1 MRGHHL
7 DRILA
12 TTSLA
17 LVLGLSIPAQAQ
29 TVENLPVQTRAAEGQ
44 PSDDVTKGIPAA
56 AAPAEPV
63 QAPAAEPA
71 KEPLAPPAQ
80 AATPAPPSPDQ
91 AFSDKLRD
99 LLGSRN
105 AQRYFTRPNE
115 QKATEAFYRDRNYA
129 PLFVENG
136 KQSPRGTAVVAYLQN
151 VDADGLDPADY
162 PAPVFKAGD
171 NDALAEAELRLAGEV
186 LEYARHASMGR
197 VHFSRISVDI
207 GYEQEAPDAAM
218 VLGKLVDATD
228 VKLTLDSY
236 EPQHPQ
242 YKALKAKLA
251 ESRGRSNA
259 PAEELVKIPD
269 GQKFK
274 ANADDP
280 RVPLLRQRLKV
291 AGDQASTKYDQAV
304 VDAVKAFQQGA
315 GLNADGVAGPGT
327 LRAMNGVQKRERT
340 TDIIIANMDRW
351 RWMPRD
357 LGNNYVMV
365 NIPEYRLRLFQDK
378 KLYWETKV
386 VVGKPGKETP
396 IMTAG
401 MKFITVN
408 PTWNVPPSI
417 IANEYL
423 PAVRQDPG
431 VLERMGLRM
440 EQNRDGTVRIY
451 QPPGDRNALGRIRFN
466 FPNKF
471 LVYQHD
477 TPDKHLFAHDKR
489 AYSHGCM
496 RVENPLLY
504 GEKLLSVMMPQEKYT
519 QEKLRS
525 MYGPA
530 EININFAQPLPV
542 HLTYQTAWVDESGTL
557 QIRDDVYGRDAR
569 HIAMLRGDER
579 RMADIA
585 QATRPTGTG
594 ISQDQLRYQTREA
607 SP

>member
-396 IMTAG
+396 I
-401 MKFITVN
+401 
-408 PTWNVPPSI
+408 
-417 IANEYL
+417 
-423 PAVRQDPG
+423 
-431 VLERMGLRM
+431 
-440 EQNRDGTVRIY
+440 
-451 QPPGDRNALGRIRFN
+451 
-466 FPNKF
+466 
-471 LVYQHD
+471 
-477 TPDKHLFAHDKR
+477 
-489 AYSHGCM
+489 
-496 RVENPLLY
+496 
-504 GEKLLSVMMPQEKYT
+504 
-519 QEKLRS
+519 
-525 MYGPA
+525 
-530 EININFAQPLPV
+530 
-542 HLTYQTAWVDESGTL
+542 
-557 QIRDDVYGRDAR
+557 
-569 HIAMLRGDER
+569 
-579 RMADIA
+579 
-585 QATRPTGTG
+585 
-594 ISQDQLRYQTREA
+594 
-607 SP
+607 